1 VKRRLIIA
9 AVAVIGSACSRSPRH
24 PTAVATEGLP
34 AKVSQ
39 PVEFVLASTVG
50 AGGTLLSARVVHPS
64 PGLHV
69 VNVGLNP
76 SNDVANGE
84 PYPPQHPVI
93 PLPAD
98 YHGPQPVAIAIRAD
112 SPGNYDALGVVL
124 TWRSDGEIRTAY
136 QAMGL
141 RLCVGAKM
149 CDSSSVMKKIERV
162 DIDEILTVPIE

>member
-1 VKRRLIIA
+1 MKRWPAIV
-9 AVAVIGSACSRSPRH
+9 AVAVIGSACYRSPHH
-24 PTAVATEGLP
+24 PSSVATEGLP
-34 AKVSQ
+34 ARVSQ

-50 AGGTLLSARVVHPS
+50 ASGTLLSVRVVDPS

-84 PYPPQHPVI
+84 PYPPEHPVI

-124 TWRSDGEIRTAY
+124 TWRSDGEIHTAY
-136 QAMGL
+136 QAVGF
-141 RLCVGAKM
+141 RLCVGAKT
-149 CDSSSVMKKIERV
+149 CDSSAVMNKIERV
-162 DIDEILTVPIE
+162 DTDEVLTAPSA